1 MAACQLF
8 LLQRRKQCFGWV
20 TMWGREGGGAGA
32 GRIEEE
38 EGVGKVGRVALNNVA
53 IHSAFRVHELVWSG

>member
-20 TMWGREGGGAGA
+20 TMWGRGEAMAGA

-38 EGVGKVGRVALNNVA
+38 EEVGKVGRVASNNVA
-53 IHSAFRVHELVWSG
+53 IHSAFRVYELVWSG